1 MQCSKWEAPIVA
13 LDKPDGG
20 ARICRDFKRTVNPV
34 MEVDKYPLPKIE
46 KIFPNIAGGGKLSKV
61 DLRHAYFQME
71 VAEESHHILT
81 VYIHKGL
88 YR

>member
-1 MQCSKWEAPIVA
+1 
-13 LDKPDGG
+13 
-20 ARICRDFKRTVNPV
+20 

-71 VAEESHHILT
+71 VAEESHHVLT